1 MKKENFTMKELPDSE
16 KPYEKC
22 ERDGA
27 KSLSNAELLAVIL
40 KSGTKDKTSLAL
52 ALEVLSAHPSFQ
64 GLMGLFH
71 LTRNQLLQI
80 HGIGPVKAVQILC
93 AVELSKRL
101 AAYFMDEMRN
111 LETEHLYLAALDA
124 SGRLLYDKAVFKGT
138 INYSVV
144 NPREILRIALQC
156 DAAQI
161 VILHNHPSGNPIPSG
176 EDIKMT
182 KRLYEASDLIGIPL
196 VDHIIIGD
204 NRYISLKE
212 RGLI

>member
-52 ALEVLSAHPSFQ
+52 ALEVLSAHPSYQ

-71 LTRNQLLQI
+71 LTRNQLLRI

-101 AAYFMDEMRN
+101 ARESKCNATNFSRPEQLAAYFMGSV
-111 LETEHLYLAALDA
+111 LYSDHSSTFFLVIKFQTIT
-124 SGRLLYDKAVFKGT
+124 RAVAPIFT
-138 INYSVV
+138 I
-144 NPREILRIALQC
+144 I
-156 DAAQI
+156 
-161 VILHNHPSGNPIPSG
+161 
-176 EDIKMT
+176 
-182 KRLYEASDLIGIPL
+182 
-196 VDHIIIGD
+196 
-204 NRYISLKE
+204 
-212 RGLI
+212 

>member
-71 LTRNQLLQI
+71 LTRNQ
-80 HGIGPVKAVQILC
+80 A
-93 AVELSKRL
+93 SS
-101 AAYFMDEMRN
+101 DSRN
-111 LETEHLYLAALDA
+111 W
-124 SGRLLYDKAVFKGT
+124 
-138 INYSVV
+138 
-144 NPREILRIALQC
+144 
-156 DAAQI
+156 
-161 VILHNHPSGNPIPSG
+161 SG
-176 EDIKMT
+176 EGSSDFVCGGVVQT
-182 KRLYEASDLIGIPL
+182 TGKRE
-196 VDHIIIGD
+196 
-204 NRYISLKE
+204 
-212 RGLI
+212 

>member
-80 HGIGPVKAVQILC
+80 HGIGPVTVKIL
-93 AVELSKRL
+93 
-101 AAYFMDEMRN
+101 F
-111 LETEHLYLAALDA
+111 T
-124 SGRLLYDKAVFKGT
+124 
-138 INYSVV
+138 VV
-144 NPREILRIALQC
+144 LIRIRILRLS
-156 DAAQI
+156 
-161 VILHNHPSGNPIPSG
+161 VLHN
-176 EDIKMT
+176 
-182 KRLYEASDLIGIPL
+182 
-196 VDHIIIGD
+196 
-204 NRYISLKE
+204 
-212 RGLI
+212 

>member
-101 AAYFMDEMRN
+101 ARESVMPQI
-111 LETEHLYLAALDA
+111 LAAPNNW
-124 SGRLLYDKAVFKGT
+124 RLILWMKCEISKRSICILQHWMQAEGCSTTKQFL
-138 INYSVV
+138 
-144 NPREILRIALQC
+144 REL
-156 DAAQI
+156 
-161 VILHNHPSGNPIPSG
+161 
-176 EDIKMT
+176 
-182 KRLYEASDLIGIPL
+182 
-196 VDHIIIGD
+196 
-204 NRYISLKE
+204 
-212 RGLI
+212 

>member
-22 ERDGA
+22 GRDGA

-93 AVELSKRL
+93 AGIR
-101 AAYFMDEMRN
+101 
-111 LETEHLYLAALDA
+111 
-124 SGRLLYDKAVFKGT
+124 
-138 INYSVV
+138 
-144 NPREILRIALQC
+144 P
-156 DAAQI
+156 
-161 VILHNHPSGNPIPSG
+161 
-176 EDIKMT
+176 
-182 KRLYEASDLIGIPL
+182 DLIRFSVGIENA
-196 VDHIIIGD
+196 DDIIADIEQAL
-204 NRYISLKE
+204 NA
-212 RGLI
+212 

>member
-101 AAYFMDEMRN
+101 ARESKCNATNFSRPEQLAAYFMDEMRN

-144 NPREILRIALQC
+144 IPVSLI
-156 DAAQI
+156 
-161 VILHNHPSGNPIPSG
+161 SSPI
-176 EDIKMT
+176 
-182 KRLYEASDLIGIPL
+182 
-196 VDHIIIGD
+196 
-204 NRYISLKE
+204 
-212 RGLI
+212 

>member
-101 AAYFMDEMRN
+101 A
-111 LETEHLYLAALDA
+111 
-124 SGRLLYDKAVFKGT
+124 
-138 INYSVV
+138 
-144 NPREILRIALQC
+144 REL
-156 DAAQI
+156 
-161 VILHNHPSGNPIPSG
+161 S
-176 EDIKMT
+176 
-182 KRLYEASDLIGIPL
+182 LI
-196 VDHIIIGD
+196 HI
-204 NRYISLKE
+204 
-212 RGLI
+212 